1 MRVIVSPR
9 SGRPPV
15 SQDTRANLYLLTESH
30 FGGETRRGGQ
40 NTENRILHCSQTV
53 PVRRNRQR
61 FRYASKT
68 GKATLPRARRPTRTR
83 IETIFTFLSS
93 SSLVESDVGVLSN
106 CPKCPSAIP
115 AAQTRQ
121 PPTPRFANFASVFG
135 NTQMQRFSF
144 LILTPLQSVVK
155 HDGRTVTARGNA
167 APWAPRATVPRYAIS
182 ASAVRCTWL
191 RLQGR

>member
-1 MRVIVSPR
+1 MGDWGSKH
-9 SGRPPV
+9 
-15 SQDTRANLYLLTESH
+15 Q
-30 FGGETRRGGQ
+30 
-40 NTENRILHCSQTV
+40 NRILHCSQTV
-53 PVRRNRQR
+53 RVRRNRQR

-121 PPTPRFANFASVFG
+121 PPTPRFANLASVFG
-135 NTQMQRFSF
+135 NTQMQRFISC
-144 LILTPLQSVVK
+144 LILTQNEKKSRTPSK
-155 HDGRTVTARGNA
+155 HDSCRSRLQHRALG
-167 APWAPRATVPRYAIS
+167 APRHSPSLCHFRIS
-182 ASAVRCTWL
+182 SALCLVAASGQISRRVLKTRSSSYTAPPLSCYMER
-191 RLQGR
+191 